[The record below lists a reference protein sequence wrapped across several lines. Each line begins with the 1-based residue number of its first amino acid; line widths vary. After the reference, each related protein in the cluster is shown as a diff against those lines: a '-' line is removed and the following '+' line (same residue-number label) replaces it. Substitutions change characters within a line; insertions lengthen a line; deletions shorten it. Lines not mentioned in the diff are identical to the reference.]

1 MMRPHTSLLLSKWAV
16 IAIISLMLNS
26 LVKAQKVAVAF
37 EDLLGLLV
45 QNAVLVQV
53 DSLLKLVLR
62 L

>member
-1 MMRPHTSLLLSKWAV
+1 MACLHTSLLLSKWAV

>member
-1 MMRPHTSLLLSKWAV
+1 MACPHTSLLLSKWAV

>member
-1 MMRPHTSLLLSKWAV
+1 
-16 IAIISLMLNS
+16 MLNS